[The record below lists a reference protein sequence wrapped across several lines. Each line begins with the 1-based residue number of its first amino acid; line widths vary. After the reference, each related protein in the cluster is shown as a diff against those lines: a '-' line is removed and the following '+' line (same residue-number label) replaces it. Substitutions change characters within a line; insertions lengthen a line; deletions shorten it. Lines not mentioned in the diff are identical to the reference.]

1 MNKMIITAFVLASVA
16 VTTTTA
22 FAHRST
28 PPSAP
33 HQMAKPDIAKTL
45 FDQLERNGR

>member
-16 VTTTTA
+16 VTTTSA

-33 HQMAKPDIAKTL
+33 QHVAKPDSTKTL
-45 FDQLERNGR
+45 FDRLERNGR